1 MPVGKNSLS
10 RAAESAAATKK
21 KKTTKVERPA
31 TDVEAMP
38 VEVLEG
44 RQVSSN
50 ETLRPTTPF
59 MPVIANPGVISAVGD
74 PAAIP
79 FVEEVPMEDDVAV
92 PPIGVI
98 DPIPEPERR
107 YVAIGEDLPTHLL

>member
-21 KKTTKVERPA
+21 KKSTKVERPA

-38 VEVLEG
+38 VEVLET
-44 RQVSSN
+44 RQVQSD
-50 ETLRPTTPF
+50 ETLRPVTPF
-59 MPVIANPGVISAVGD
+59 MPVIPNPGVISSVGD

-79 FVEEVPMEDDVAV
+79 FVSEIPMEDDVAV
-92 PPIGVI
+92 PPIGVV
-98 DPIPEPERR
+98 DPMPDPERR